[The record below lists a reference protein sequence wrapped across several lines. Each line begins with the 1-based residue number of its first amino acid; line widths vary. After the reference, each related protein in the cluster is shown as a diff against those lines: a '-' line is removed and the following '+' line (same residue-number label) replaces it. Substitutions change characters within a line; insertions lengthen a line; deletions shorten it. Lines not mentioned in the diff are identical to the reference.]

1 MSIKEKW
8 KEIKSRDEPLSIEE
22 DFDIVP
28 VKKTGLRGHIL
39 NISLIILFGLLCF
52 GIGRVSFLEERQT
65 PVRISGG
72 ASSLSVESQ
81 IDVSSPQVKGAT
93 KEVATGE
100 SVVAS
105 KSGTKYHF
113 PWCPGAKQISEKN
126 KIVFSSPEDA
136 RKAGYSPAGNCKG
149 LK

>member
-28 VKKTGLRGHIL
+28 AKNGSLRGHIL

-52 GIGRVSFLEERQT
+52 GIGRISLLEEKQT

-72 ASSLSVESQ
+72 TSPIPLERQTES
-81 IDVSSPQVKGAT
+81 SSPQVKGAT
-93 KEVATGE
+93 KEVTTGE